1 MPQKVGFIH
10 LLFAIF
16 TLAYC
21 VFAVVSGKVS
31 VYKRA
36 GLSETISI
44 DVEPERFWGVVL
56 LYVGMAVIMV
66 ILSIKK
72 YFPKKLYELID
83 FGIHSKLSILQVIF
97 LISFTALTYSTIF
110 WLAGVLANT

>member
-1 MPQKVGFIH
+1 MQRKVGLIH
-10 LLFAIF
+10 LLLAIF

-21 VFAVVSGKVS
+21 VFAVVSGKVIG
-31 VYKRA
+31 YKRA

-44 DVEPERFWGVVL
+44 DVEPERFWGIVL
-56 LYVGMAVIMV
+56 LYVGIAVIMV

-97 LISFTALTYSTIF
+97 IISFTALMYITIF
-110 WLAGVLANT
+110 WLAGVLANA